1 MKRYL
6 LPASYNGEPSITL
19 AGDDFHYLVH
29 VRRVD
34 KHQVIQGSD
43 EKGNLYSLTVQD
55 ISKQDL
61 ILNVEKQG
69 TAVKAGTDITLF
81 QCLPKGKRFETILR
95 QCVETGVTRIVPV
108 ISENTVVSLSE
119 EKRIEK
125 MRRWEKIGKE
135 ALQQSGRVQAITLSP
150 VTDIE
155 QTSASFDEFDLKLFF
170 HEQPLAH
177 KGLHQYLF
185 EERKHIALYI
195 GPEGGLSKKEVR
207 FLESSGFLPVWLGD
221 RVLRVDTAA
230 LFAIS
235 SIQILLLERE
245 AWKSR

>member
-1 MKRYL
+1 VER
-6 LPASYNGEPSITL
+6 
-19 AGDDFHYLVH
+19 
-29 VRRVD
+29 
-34 KHQVIQGSD
+34 HQIIEGSD
-43 EKGNLYSLTVQD
+43 EEGNLYSLTVRD
-55 ISKQDL
+55 ISKENL
-61 ILNVEKQG
+61 ILHVEKRG
-69 TAVKAGTDITLF
+69 KVMKWGTDITLF
-81 QCLPKGKRFETILR
+81 QCLPKGKRFDTILR

-108 ISENTVVSLSE
+108 ISENTVVSLSD

-135 ALQQSGRVQAITLSP
+135 ALQQSGRIQSILLSP

-155 QTSASFDEFDLKLFF
+155 QTSASFNEFDLKLFF

-185 EERKHIALYI
+185 EERKHIALFI
-195 GPEGGLSKKEVR
+195 GPEGGFSKKEVR

-245 AWKSR
+245 LWKSR